1 MTNYIHISDW
11 LGNLFMNDGAT
22 VDDITVN
29 ITEIKNFLQLTYL
42 PKSILP
48 KLGNNKS
55 SKACSIAP
63 DIVIKEQL
71 KLLHKMLLR
80 ETYQGAP

>member
-1 MTNYIHISDW
+1 MTSYIHISDW
-11 LGNLFMNDGAT
+11 LGNLFMNECAT
-22 VDDITVN
+22 IDDITVN
-29 ITEIKNFLQLTYL
+29 ITEIKNFLQLTYI

-48 KLGNNKS
+48 KLSRNKS
-55 SKACSIAP
+55 TTACSIAP
-63 DIVIKEQL
+63 DSVIKEQL